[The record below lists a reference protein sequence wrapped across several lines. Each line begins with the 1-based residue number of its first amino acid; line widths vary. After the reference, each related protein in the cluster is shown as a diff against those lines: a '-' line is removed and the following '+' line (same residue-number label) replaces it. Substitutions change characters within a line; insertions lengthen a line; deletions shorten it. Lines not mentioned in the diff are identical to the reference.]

1 MYIITEGSHTLQTA
15 LRRRSEHLKKLIR
28 ETGEA
33 LDRAPAGRLRA
44 AHNHGHMQYY
54 WREEKK
60 ERLGRYLTRKDA
72 KLIRRLAQKEYD
84 EKVMRCASKEY
95 RLLQKLL
102 ELLDAQCLED
112 IYTELNDL
120 RKPHVSP
127 RAFTEEML
135 VQKWQSEEYP
145 HKPVPDDESMPE
157 YLTDRGERVRSKSE
171 LMLANKMNSYG
182 IPYQYEYPL
191 QLQGFGL
198 IHPDFRILLVRSGR
212 VVYLEHNGM
221 MSDPMYLDSFMKR
234 QAAYIRNGMIPGRDV
249 IFTFESADHPLDSK
263 VINRLCEELASM

>member
-1 MYIITEGSHTLQTA
+1 M
-15 LRRRSEHLKKLIR
+15 
-28 ETGEA
+28 
-33 LDRAPAGRLRA
+33 
-44 AHNHGHMQYY
+44 
-54 WREEKK
+54 
-60 ERLGRYLTRKDA
+60 
-72 KLIRRLAQKEYD
+72 
-84 EKVMRCASKEY
+84 
-95 RLLQKLL
+95 
-102 ELLDAQCLED
+102 
-112 IYTELNDL
+112 
-120 RKPHVSP
+120 
-127 RAFTEEML
+127 
-135 VQKWQSEEYP
+135 VQKWLSEEYV

-198 IHPDFRILLVRSGR
+198 IHPDFRILLARSGR